1 VKVSDWIAEFL
12 KSKGL
17 EYVFGVQGGAVTHLL
32 DSCRSVGPRPIFCH
46 HEQGAAFAAG
56 GYARV
61 RGYGACIA
69 TTGPGAANTLTGLLG
84 AWQDHIPMMFIS
96 GQCRREHTS
105 YGKPVRQVG
114 TQECAITDVTC
125 NWSKMA
131 IFVADPG
138 AVKGAF
144 EAAYAESR
152 RGRPGP
158 VWLDVPVNVSWEQ
171 MP

>member
-1 VKVSDWIAEFL
+1 MKVSDWIAQFL
-12 KSKGL
+12 KSKGI
-17 EYVFGVQGGAVTHLL
+17 EYVFGVQGGAVTHLF
-32 DSCRSVGPRPIFCH
+32 DSCHLIGPKPIYCH
-46 HEQGAAFAAG
+46 HEQAAAFAAG

-69 TTGPGAANTLTGLLG
+69 TTGPGAVNTLTGLLG
-84 AWQDHIPMMFIS
+84 AWQDSIPMMFIS

-114 TQECAITDVTC
+114 TQEFAITDVT
-125 NWSKMA
+125 SKMSKA
-131 IFVADPG
+131 AVFVADPG
-138 AVKGAF
+138 AVKAAF
-144 EAAYAESR
+144 ELAYGESL

-158 VWLDVPVNVSWEQ
+158 VWLDIPVDVSWSP